1 MGSKRFNR
9 SGYDNEE
16 TPQPTP
22 QPPPNDDAGRDN
34 IGSGYLDN
42 AAEAIRKN
50 KAEKARQLK
59 ELGY

>member
-1 MGSKRFNR
+1 MSKRYNK

-16 TPQPTP
+16 TKTAEKPD
-22 QPPPNDDAGRDN
+22 PNKRDN
-34 IGSGYLDN
+34 LGSGYLDK